1 MQFSLTNRTA
11 SGEVLPHQPMAL
23 LAVDFDLSRRQWL
36 PPIRSKLKKG
46 GGLGTQSYLGL
57 TKYIHLGFHE
67 STLLRWP
74 GPTELQ
80 RGT

>member
-36 PPIRSKLKKG
+36 PPVRRKLKR
-46 GGLGTQSYLGL
+46 GGLGTHSYLGL

-67 STLLRWP
+67 STLLR
-74 GPTELQ
+74 
-80 RGT
+80 